1 MIFNDIRKSFRKGTM
16 LGRLIYINIAVFVF
30 VEIIRVFNF
39 LFNLSTDFLIQF
51 ALPAQLSSFLSKPWT
66 IISYMFVHDGFIH
79 LIFNLLWFYFGGSIF
94 LKYLTNRQIVSTYI
108 LGGLVG
114 GLLYILAFNYFPV
127 FEASLPT
134 SIAVGSS
141 ASVFAILIAIATYV
155 PNYNVNLTF
164 IGNVKL
170 KHIAIFTV
178 ILDLLLIP
186 KGNAGGH
193 IAHIGGAIYGY
204 YFSKRLLKGKDISRG
219 FDKLMFYLNSLF
231 KPQIKMK
238 TIHRKAKNDD
248 EWREQKSNEQR
259 EINLILEKIAQS
271 GYDSLNKEEK
281 DTLFKASKK

>member
-51 ALPAQLSSFLSKPWT
+51 ALPAQLSSFLTKPWT
-66 IISYMFVHDGFIH
+66 IISYMFVHDGFVH

-94 LKYLTNRQIVSTYI
+94 LKYLTNRQIISTYI

-204 YFSKRLLKGKDISRG
+204 YFSKRLLKGKDISKG

>member
-1 MIFNDIRKSFRKGTM
+1 MILNDIRKSFRKGTM

-127 FEASLPT
+127 FFQ
-134 SIAVGSS
+134 I
-141 ASVFAILIAIATYV
+141 F
-155 PNYNVNLTF
+155 PN
-164 IGNVKL
+164 
-170 KHIAIFTV
+170 
-178 ILDLLLIP
+178 
-186 KGNAGGH
+186 
-193 IAHIGGAIYGY
+193 
-204 YFSKRLLKGKDISRG
+204 S
-219 FDKLMFYLNSLF
+219 
-231 KPQIKMK
+231 
-238 TIHRKAKNDD
+238 
-248 EWREQKSNEQR
+248 
-259 EINLILEKIAQS
+259 
-271 GYDSLNKEEK
+271 
-281 DTLFKASKK
+281 